1 MTEYENNKLI
11 NLIKGMSEE
20 EIDVL
25 KDALENREMNIKYT
39 FVENGNGRFVHIN
52 EYSKHIADELQKK
65 ASKYYST
72 LNDATRN
79 SSRIAGIIEG
89 LEMAVR
95 VVKSIEERGTKG
107 K

>member
-20 EIDVL
+20 EIDIL
-25 KDALENREMNIKYT
+25 KDALESREMNIKYT

-52 EYSKHIADELQKK
+52 EYSKYITDELQKK
-65 ASKYYST
+65 ASKHYST
-72 LNDATRN
+72 LNDTTK
-79 SSRIAGIIEG
+79 STTRIAGIIEG

-95 VVKSIEERGTKG
+95 LVKNIEDQGTKG
-107 K
+107 

>member
-52 EYSKHIADELQKK
+52 EYSTYIADELQKK
-65 ASKYYST
+65 ASKHYST
-72 LNDATRN
+72 LNDSTRN

-89 LEMAVR
+89 LEMAIR
-95 VVKSIEERGTKG
+95 TIRQIEEKG
-107 K
+107 AKGR